1 VEKPGP
7 SDLASPGGLEVLCIG
22 NALVDVF
29 SPVDAGVLKLWGL
42 SEPAQHLEYGALREI
57 LVTLPDLVTASGGGA
72 ANVAKIAA
80 LLGLSAGFAGSVG
93 PPGDHFARVFEGDL
107 RAAGV
112 LPALARGSLPTGLCL
127 LLREPGGETVTAASP
142 QAALEYDAGDVPEEL
157 IREAR
162 VVVVD
167 GYMLGRDP
175 LVERILDRAN
185 CYGTVAAL
193 DVGSAGQ
200 AAAQGEKIA
209 RYCRDYPLILFM
221 NEREAEALYQALTGE
236 ENNLPPPRQGRYLRR
251 IYAFFKTMTGHDLF
265 PIIVIKRGKRGA
277 AVFAGGSLYRADT
290 LAINPTESTGAGDA
304 FCAGFLAAWI
314 RDKPLYECAA
324 LGNRVAREVLDVPG
338 TRIDRKKLAALAKI
352 LKPV

>member
-1 VEKPGP
+1 VGPEKPGP
-7 SDLASPGGLEVLCIG
+7 ENLEILCIG

-29 SPVDAGVLKLWGL
+29 SPVGAGVLKLWGL
-42 SEPAQHLEYGALREI
+42 SEPAQHLDYEAIREI

-93 PPGDHFARVFEGDL
+93 PPGDKFARIFERDL

-112 LPALARGSLPTGLCL
+112 LPALSRGSLPTGICL

-142 QAALEYDAGDVPEEL
+142 QAALAYDAGDVPEGL
-157 IREAR
+157 IQKAR
-162 VVVVD
+162 VVVID

-175 LVERILDRAN
+175 LIERVLERAN
-185 CYGTVAAL
+185 YYGTVAAL
-193 DVGSAGQ
+193 DVGSAEQ
-200 AAAQGEKIA
+200 AAAQGKKIA
-209 RYCRDYPLILFM
+209 GYCRDYPLILFM
-221 NEREAEALYQALTGE
+221 NELEAEALYRTLTGE
-236 ENNLPPPRQGRYLRR
+236 ENDPAQPKQGRYLRR
-251 IYAFFKTMTGHDLF
+251 VYSFFKTMTGHELF
-265 PIIVIKRGKRGA
+265 PIIVVKRGKRGA
-277 AVFAGGSLYRADT
+277 VVFAGGSLYRADT

-304 FCAGFLAAWI
+304 FCAGFLTAWI

-338 TRIDRKKLAALAKI
+338 TRIDRKKLAALSKI